1 MNEQT
6 PKEEETYSI
15 EISMSNLS
23 KEQYDNIME
32 QLKAI
37 NKNATKLEKHNITIN
52 SITPKNIN

>member
-37 NKNATKLEKHNITIN
+37 NKNATKLEKHNIIIN